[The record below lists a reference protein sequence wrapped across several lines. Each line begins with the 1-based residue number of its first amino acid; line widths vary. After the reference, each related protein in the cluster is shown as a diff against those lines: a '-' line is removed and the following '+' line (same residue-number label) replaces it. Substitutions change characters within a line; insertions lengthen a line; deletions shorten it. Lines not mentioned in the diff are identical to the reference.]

1 MKYERQPPFLRGAT
15 EFLGRSLGASSK
27 TKAPA
32 RILSQLATLRH
43 AICRR
48 LCPDLLFNADMS
60 REIDRLIARIDEL
73 EGRGD

>member
-1 MKYERQPPFLRGAT
+1 MNYERQPPFLRGAT
-15 EFLGRSLGASSK
+15 DVPGEGQGASSK

-48 LCPDLLFNADMS
+48 LCPDLLFNTEMS
-60 REIDRLIARIDEL
+60 REIDALRVEIERLREV
-73 EGRGD
+73 R

>member
-1 MKYERQPPFLRGAT
+1 MNYERQPPFLRGAT

-32 RILSQLATLRH
+32 RILSQLAPIRH

-60 REIDRLIARIDEL
+60 REIDALRVEIERLREVL
-73 EGRGD
+73 